1 MVTVDDRYESK
12 GKMQLVTI
20 SGTQATP
27 LDYLSAKFVQFY
39 ELIPLRE
46 ARPKGMSDEEYM
58 QSQLYLMENSQQAS
72 TIVAYKAAGKE
83 VTINDTSIVVLS
95 TVDKMPAAQILQK
108 GDVIVSV
115 DEEKI
120 KNADELI
127 NYVATKE
134 AGDYIT
140 LQILRDDELIER
152 DLLLQPFPDEPEK
165 VGIGVQLVTEQT
177 VEAEPALTFD
187 SGKIGGPSAGLMFA
201 LEIYNQLTEE
211 DISKGYNIVGTGEID
226 ADGNVSRISG
236 IDKKVVAAH
245 KQKCDIL
252 FAPNENG
259 RKDSNYEI

>member
-1 MVTVDDRYESK
+1 MEGFFNMRVSRNHLILTFAIFILAIFLVTYELPYYIYKPGHTAELSEMVTVDDRYESK

-140 LQILRDDELIER
+140 
-152 DLLLQPFPDEPEK
+152 
-165 VGIGVQLVTEQT
+165 
-177 VEAEPALTFD
+177 
-187 SGKIGGPSAGLMFA
+187 
-201 LEIYNQLTEE
+201 
-211 DISKGYNIVGTGEID
+211 
-226 ADGNVSRISG
+226 
-236 IDKKVVAAH
+236 
-245 KQKCDIL
+245 
-252 FAPNENG
+252 
-259 RKDSNYEI
+259 